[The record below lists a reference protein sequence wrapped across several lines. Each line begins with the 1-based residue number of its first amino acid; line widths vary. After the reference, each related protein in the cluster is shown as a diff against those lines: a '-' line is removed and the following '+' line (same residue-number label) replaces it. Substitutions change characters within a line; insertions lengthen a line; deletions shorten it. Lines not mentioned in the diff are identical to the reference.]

1 MIFPLIIQAKKKNP
15 EKVHKRKI
23 NKNSLKNKDYWQLNN
38 LSVCLL
44 PFFIKTLEKSLEK
57 PSFAW

>member
-1 MIFPLIIQAKKKNP
+1 MIFPLIIQAKKKKNP

-38 LSVCLL
+38 
-44 PFFIKTLEKSLEK
+44 
-57 PSFAW
+57 